1 MLTPP
6 RPKCQP
12 KVVRNLSPDFRINP
26 DPDVYQI
33 APKMLW
39 IHCLVSISH
48 FAKFRKDRPVTVWVM
63 VINLLKLRSDPE
75 STCRSGSTLITS
87 RGSPFA
93 HAYRVWS
100 TSVTVIVSYPAHRQN
115 DRQTEWLIITVIV
128 SYPTHRQN
136 DRQTEWL
143 IITVIVSYPA
153 HRQNDRQTEWLI
165 TVLHQHWTNNNTK
178 AKEMQLNMLSINTSH

>member
-115 DRQTEWLIITVIV
+115 DRQTEWLI
-128 SYPTHRQN
+128 
-136 DRQTEWL
+136 
-143 IITVIVSYPA
+143 
-153 HRQNDRQTEWLI
+153 